1 MLGRRDPPGRAL
13 SRNTRRYARSM
24 SFEEGMEDGP
34 ELFRAPPPV
43 DDRLW
48 RHPSEMGPALARL
61 RNASRRDRPVWAVSL
76 LSGMVGALLAAG
88 LVTVANDGQRHS
100 DQPVI
105 ERVQVSAPV
114 GGGSTLAPPNTLN
127 VVDIADRVR
136 PAITQV
142 KVSGSKGQGSGSGV
156 IFASDG
162 HVLTNAHVVSGADS
176 ITVVL
181 PGGTELAATVVGS
194 DPESDIA
201 VLKIPGGPYPSATM
215 GSAADLRVGQ
225 AAVAIGDP
233 LGLVGGPSVTVGV
246 VSALHRQVE
255 PRGDSAPL
263 FDMIQTDAP
272 ISPGSS
278 GGALLDGHGSVIGVT
293 TAVAVSDAGGERVGF
308 ATPID
313 AARSVAEQLITTGRV
328 VHVWLGIQGADL
340 DRATATDLKIA
351 GGALVATIVKGS
363 PAERAGLQAHDVIIG
378 VGDRSTTSMGALV
391 VQLRQWRPGETV
403 TVELIRNRRRSRL
416 KVLLAERPR

>member
-1 MLGRRDPPGRAL
+1 
-13 SRNTRRYARSM
+13 M
-24 SFEEGMEDGP
+24 SFEEGMEDEP
-34 ELFRAPPPV
+34 EVFRAPPPV

-48 RHPSEMGPALARL
+48 RHPSEVGPALARL
-61 RNASRRDRPVWAVSL
+61 RNARRHERPVWAVSL

-88 LVTVANDGQRHS
+88 LVTVADDGQRHGG
-100 DQPVI
+100 QPVI

-114 GGGSTLAPPNTLN
+114 SNVAGVATPNTLN

-142 KVSGSKGQGSGSGV
+142 KVSGPKGQGSGSGV
-156 IFASDG
+156 IFATDG

-181 PGGTELAATVVGS
+181 PGGAELAASVVGS

-201 VLKIPGGPYPSATM
+201 VLKIPGGPYPTATF
-215 GSAADLRVGQ
+215 GTAADLRVGQ
-225 AAVAIGDP
+225 PAVAIGDP

-255 PRGDSAPL
+255 PSGDNTPL

-308 ATPID
+308 ATPVD
-313 AARSVAEQLITTGRV
+313 AARSVAEQLIATGRV
-328 VHVWLGIQGADL
+328 VHVWLGIQGADV
-340 DRATATDLKIA
+340 DRATASDLKID
-351 GGALVATIVKGS
+351 GGALIATVVKGG
-363 PAERAGLQAHDVIIG
+363 PADRAGLEARDVIVG
-378 VGDRSTTSMGALV
+378 VGDRPTTSMGALV
-391 VQLRQWRPGETV
+391 VQLRRWRPGETV
-403 TVELIRNRRRSRL
+403 TLDLIRNHRRSKV
-416 KVLLAERPR
+416 KVLLAERPH